1 MQYTARLTMNIRFY
15 LLFTRITETDK
26 VIYHSNRTIANNERI
41 DYNLKLTKIL
51 TSYFFN
57 ISFL

>member
-15 LLFTRITETDK
+15 LLFTRITEMDK

>member
-26 VIYHSNRTIANNERI
+26 VIYHSNRIIASNERI

>member
-15 LLFTRITETDK
+15 LLFTRITEMDK
-26 VIYHSNRTIANNERI
+26 VIYHSNRTIASNERI

-57 ISFL
+57 IFFL

>member
-26 VIYHSNRTIANNERI
+26 VIYHSNRTIASNERI
-41 DYNLKLTKIL
+41 DHNLKLTKIL

>member
-1 MQYTARLTMNIRFY
+1 M
-15 LLFTRITETDK
+15 DK
-26 VIYHSNRTIANNERI
+26 VIYHSNRTIASNERI

-57 ISFL
+57 IFFL

>member
-26 VIYHSNRTIANNERI
+26 VIYHSNRTIASNERI
-41 DYNLKLTKIL
+41 DYNLKLIKIL

-57 ISFL
+57 IPFL

>member
-26 VIYHSNRTIANNERI
+26 VIYHSNRTIASNESTI
-41 DYNLKLTKIL
+41 I
-51 TSYFFN
+51 
-57 ISFL
+57 

>member
-26 VIYHSNRTIANNERI
+26 VIYHSNRTIASNERI